1 MMQLDGSPYGDVI
14 ASLVL

>member
-1 MMQLDGSPYGDVI
+1 MQLDGSPYGDVI